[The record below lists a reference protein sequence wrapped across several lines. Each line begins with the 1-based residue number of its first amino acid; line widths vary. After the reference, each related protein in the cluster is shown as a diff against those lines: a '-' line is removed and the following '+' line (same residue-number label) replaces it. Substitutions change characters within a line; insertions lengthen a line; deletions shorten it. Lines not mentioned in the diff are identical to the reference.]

1 MDLREARIR
10 HAIFYLSIF
19 DTAVDLFSKG
29 GEKVIEDLKL
39 FSQEWE
45 NIRCGL
51 SRVHKGS
58 VEGKKAAELFSS
70 YMRAGSQL
78 LRFRI
83 FQKECREFLEAGLKI
98 SQRLGTEVIET
109 FHFLN
114 LGMFLNSIFKY

>member
-51 SRVHKGS
+51 SRVHIGS

-70 YMRAGSQL
+70 YMRVGSQL

-83 FQKECREFLEAGLKI
+83 FQKECRKFLEAGLKI
-98 SQRLGTEVIET
+98 FQRLGT
-109 FHFLN
+109 
-114 LGMFLNSIFKY
+114 